1 MSVEQILLQHW
12 NKYGRNFFSRY
23 DYEEC
28 DSDAANKVMKQLTDS
43 FGQSD
48 FVGKEFKYADKS
60 YKVSLADD
68 FQYTDPIDHSV
79 TTKQVGVYLYNFHHF
94 KLIEFKISQLKLYL

>member
-1 MSVEQILLQHW
+1 MAWLSILAAKKTTIREVLLEHW

-28 DSDAANKVMKQLTDS
+28 ESEAANKVMNHLQTQFNS
-43 FGQSD
+43 SD
-48 FVGKEFKYADKS
+48 FVGKQFS
-60 YKVSLADD
+60 NSGKVYTVALADD

-79 TTKQVGVYLYNFHHF
+79 TTKQVKFFIMCKYIFF
-94 KLIEFKISQLKLYL
+94 